1 MRLIMLLQMM
11 LEGTNVS
18 LLVDNKT
25 RAVGL
30 SQLVK
35 FNVIKRMREQS
46 VLHVRHKN
54 PRETPL
60 TVYIGLY
67 IHSKTRKRSM
77 RNKFS
82 SLGLCI
88 SFIRVDENHLAI
100 MQKVCQQYRLKAGS
114 HLAS

>member
-1 MRLIMLLQMM
+1 MLLQMM

-46 VLHVRHKN
+46 VLHV
-54 PRETPL
+54 
-60 TVYIGLY
+60 
-67 IHSKTRKRSM
+67 
-77 RNKFS
+77 
-82 SLGLCI
+82 
-88 SFIRVDENHLAI
+88 
-100 MQKVCQQYRLKAGS
+100 
-114 HLAS
+114 